1 MRRAHTVDACGPR
14 RKNCECT
21 EVEMTFLLG
30 LVLVGSIVILGIV
43 LVSPHRERRRSRD
56 DGGCNSGAD
65 GWSPAFASGGDS
77 ACGTA
82 DSSGGDCGGGDGGGG
97 GD

>member
-1 MRRAHTVDACGPR
+1 
-14 RKNCECT
+14 
-21 EVEMTFLLG
+21 MTFLLG

-43 LVSPHRERRRSRD
+43 LVSPHRERRRTADCGS
-56 DGGCNSGAD
+56 GGYSGDHA
-65 GWSPAFASGGDS
+65 WSPAFSSGGDS

-97 GD
+97 D